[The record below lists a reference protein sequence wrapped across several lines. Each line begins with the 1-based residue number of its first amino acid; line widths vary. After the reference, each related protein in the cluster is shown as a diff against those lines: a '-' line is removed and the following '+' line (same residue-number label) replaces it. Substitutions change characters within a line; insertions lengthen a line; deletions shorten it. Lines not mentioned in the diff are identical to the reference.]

1 MQGGNKARRWQSEQM
16 EEREKDR
23 GRGKRSK
30 VRGVVVGVGVAVL
43 LNFNE
48 YQGEFLLHIFFSF
61 SPFPFF
67 FPRMHPST
75 TQLYITVSQMSFNTA
90 SRWPGKSVSLSEAV
104 GYALRKQRT
113 KSSN

>member
-1 MQGGNKARRWQSEQM
+1 MQGGNKARRWQSEQT
-16 EEREKDR
+16 EEGEKDR

-30 VRGVVVGVGVAVL
+30 VRGVGVGVAVL

-61 SPFPFF
+61 SPLPFF

-90 SRWPGKSVSLSEAV
+90 SLWPGKSVSLSEAV
-104 GYALRKQRT
+104 GYAPRKQRT